1 MIEREILSN
10 GEGGDGN
17 RNGEDGE
24 VVGERETER
33 GIRERKREGGRER
46 KRKGLPFASTIPMPT
61 TAAPPVIHMIGAGS
75 KHVVYLLLL
84 FPGALKKAASEVE
97 QPI

>member
-33 GIRERKREGGRER
+33 GITEREKGREGEKEKEKER
-46 KRKGLPFASTIPMPT
+46 PSIC
-61 TAAPPVIHMIGAGS
+61 
-75 KHVVYLLLL
+75 
-84 FPGALKKAASEVE
+84 
-97 QPI
+97 